1 MKFKNINFILV
12 VLFFLGCCSNKDEII
27 IHGKTMG
34 TFYSVEIN
42 NIPKEYNNEF
52 LKIEIEKTLV
62 KVNKILSNWDENSE
76 ISLLNDNKS
85 SLPIKLSKQLFETL
99 EIANYINKK
108 SKGYYDVTI
117 DPIIELWGFGYKN
130 KNEFKI
136 PNNKKIQN
144 VLKFVNQNKF
154 LKLNKKT
161 NEITK
166 LNPNLRINLSSIGKG
181 YGIDMIAKKIESLG
195 ISNYLIN
202 IGGDIFARG
211 KNRNRKKWK
220 IGIENPDLKDKMIKE
235 VVSIT
240 DKGVATS
247 GDYKNYF
254 TKNKVRFSHLLN
266 PKTGKPI
273 KHKTKSVTV
282 ITNSATLADGFATAF
297 LVMGRIKGIEISEKL
312 NIPVLFIDEIKG
324 NFVKFK
330 NKNFEKLSKE

>member
-1 MKFKNINFILV
+1 MKFYKINFIFLL
-12 VLFFLGCCSNKDEII
+12 LFFLSCSSNEDKII
-27 IHGKTMG
+27 IDGKTMG

-42 NIPKEYNNEF
+42 NVPSEYNSEF

-62 KVNKILSNWDENSE
+62 KVNKILSNWDKNSE
-76 ISLLNDNKS
+76 ISLLNENKS
-85 SLPIKLSKQLFETL
+85 SLPIQLSKQLFETL
-99 EIANYINKK
+99 EIANYINENTG
-108 SKGYYDVTI
+108 GYYDVTI

-130 KNEFKI
+130 KKEFKI
-136 PNNKKIQN
+136 PENKKILN
-144 VLKFVNQNKF
+144 LLKFVDQNKF

-161 NEITK
+161 DEITK

-181 YGIDMIAKKIESLG
+181 YGIDMIAKKIEFLG

-211 KNRNRKKWK
+211 KNRNGKKWK
-220 IGIENPDLKDKMIKE
+220 IGIENPDLKNKMIKE
-235 VVSIT
+235 VLSIS
-240 DKGVATS
+240 DKGIATS

-254 TKNKVRFSHLLN
+254 TENNIKFSHLIN
-266 PKTGKPI
+266 PKSGKPI
-273 KHKTKSVTV
+273 KHNTKSVTV

-297 LVMGRIKGIEISEKL
+297 LVMGRIKGTKISEQL
-312 NIPVLFIDEIKG
+312 NIPVLFIDEIEG

>member
-1 MKFKNINFILV
+1 
-12 VLFFLGCCSNKDEII
+12 
-27 IHGKTMG
+27 MG
-34 TFYSVEIN
+34 TFYSIEIN
-42 NIPKEYNNEF
+42 NVPSKYNKEF
-52 LKIEIEKTLV
+52 LKIEIEKTLG
-62 KVNKILSNWDENSE
+62 KVNEILSNWDVNSE
-76 ISLLNDNKS
+76 ISLLNENKS

-99 EIANYINKK
+99 EIANYINENTN
-108 SKGYYDVTI
+108 GYYDVTI

-130 KNEFKI
+130 KKEFKV
-136 PNNKKIQN
+136 PNNKKILYL
-144 VLKFVNQNKF
+144 LKFINQNKF

-181 YGIDMIAKKIESLG
+181 YGIDMIAKNFESLG
-195 ISNYLIN
+195 ISDYLIN
-202 IGGDIFARG
+202 IGGDIFAKG
-211 KNRNRKKWK
+211 KNRNGKKWK

-235 VVSIT
+235 VVNIT

-254 TKNKVRFSHLLN
+254 TKNNVRFSHLLN

-273 KHKTKSVTV
+273 KHQTKSVTV
-282 ITNSATLADGFATAF
+282 VTSTATLADGFATAF
-297 LVMGRIKGIEISEKL
+297 LVMGRIKGMKISEQL
-312 NIPVLFIDEIKG
+312 NIPVLFIDEIEG